1 MSNIDENELHMD
13 EQVAAPAPY
22 NDHSDSELSDL
33 DETFDEYNAMVDTTQ
48 AEAIPLDEDTIATLG
63 KYKKKGNRA
72 ASEEE
77 PPKPQKRRR
86 RDRARDDD
94 EQMGEAPVPEIELT
108 EAEKKRR
115 DMDKLMDDAIKTK
128 KKAKRRKTD
137 VDLEKMDDE
146 AVDNLR
152 MKMIE
157 AANADTEAIEA
168 GNPAT
173 SKLSMV
179 DEVRDTLGRQN
190 LLNIAVDC
198 GILRGIRRWLE
209 PLPNK
214 TLPAYNVQ
222 KLMFEILAKLKPDI
236 VHLRESGI
244 GRIVMFYTKD
254 SRPQRLIK
262 REAEKLVRDWS
273 RPILG
278 RSDDYRSRAIPI
290 ADGRSSAPSSQRRK
304 SVDDTKHSAL
314 AAPVKDT
321 GRARVMM
328 PQSHSYEVAPVSRLN
343 NVVGP
348 IRPITARGDEF
359 IRKMKAKKAARR

>member
-1 MSNIDENELHMD
+1 
-13 EQVAAPAPY
+13 
-22 NDHSDSELSDL
+22 
-33 DETFDEYNAMVDTTQ
+33 
-48 AEAIPLDEDTIATLG
+48 
-63 KYKKKGNRA
+63 
-72 ASEEE
+72 
-77 PPKPQKRRR
+77 
-86 RDRARDDD
+86 
-94 EQMGEAPVPEIELT
+94 
-108 EAEKKRR
+108 
-115 DMDKLMDDAIKTK
+115 MDKLMDDAIKTK

-278 RSDDYRSRAIPI
+278 RSDDYRSRAIPV
-290 ADGRSSAPSSQRRK
+290 ADGRSSAPYVPSYPIILDNTLTHRRSSQRRK